1 MKEMDNDTNRWKD
14 TPCSWTGR
22 NNSQNDYITESSLK
36 IQCISYQTTNGFF
49 HRTKKKKKKIKFA
62 WKHKR
67 LQIATA
73 ILRKKNGA
81 GGIGLSNFRLYYKAI
96 VIKNSMVLTQK

>member
-1 MKEMDNDTNRWKD
+1 MEDDTNRWKD
-14 TPCSWTGR
+14 TPCSWIGR

-36 IQCISYQTTNGFF
+36 IKCISYQTTNVFF
-49 HRTKKKKKKIKFA
+49 HRTKKKKIKFT

-81 GGIGLSNFRLYYKAI
+81 AGIGLPNFRLYYQVI